1 MYPVAELLLG
11 SAMSKTHINCYKTLK
26 CYAIESR
33 QNISRLPSF
42 QIDEAHHG
50 QLETSWEV
58 QALILGHCE
67 PWEKH
72 HVSSQFFHLV
82 SHNSI
87 AHLEEQMEQEM
98 LKWTLEICIGI

>member
-50 QLETSWEV
+50 QLETS
-58 QALILGHCE
+58 
-67 PWEKH
+67 
-72 HVSSQFFHLV
+72 
-82 SHNSI
+82 
-87 AHLEEQMEQEM
+87 
-98 LKWTLEICIGI
+98 